1 MQQLIKKLSGHK
13 TLGIIAIAYTVFITI
28 MLLVPSQ
35 GLLPQQDKIPYDKA
49 AHLIINCVLIVFWLL
64 FFYKKENKMM
74 AVTTIYVVFG
84 LCLLYG
90 IIIEALQYIL
100 TTYRQADMLDVVA
113 NTIGLLIGVG
123 LFRKV
128 KDKIFN

>member
-1 MQQLIKKLSGHK
+1 MQQLIKKLSEPK
-13 TLGIIAIAYTVFITI
+13 TLGILAIAYTAFLTI

-35 GLLPQQDKIPYDKA
+35 GLLPKQDGIPFDKV
-49 AHLIINCVLIVFWLL
+49 AHLIINCILIIFWLS
-64 FFYKKENKMM
+64 FFYLKESKMM
-74 AVTTIYVVFG
+74 AITTIYTVFG

-100 TTYRQADMLDVVA
+100 TTYRQADVLDVVA
-113 NTIGLLIGVG
+113 NILGLLIGLG

-128 KDKIFN
+128 KDKFFN